1 MMSQV
6 FEKLQDLRNTLKTE
20 ILDFSLKLQNCNI
33 QSELP
38 NAIPLEFANDIYEFY
53 PSLKNY
59 PFLILDNKDVFLVY
73 VDEEYR
79 EEYINVYRMEKRE
92 IKKEDLE
99 MFTVDEL
106 YIIHHYLSG
115 LDEENESI

>member
-59 PFLILDNKDVFLVY
+59 PFLMMDNKDVFLVY
-73 VDEEYR
+73 VHEEYR
-79 EEYINVYRMEKRE
+79 EEYINIYRMEKLE

>member
-1 MMSQV
+1 MSQV
-6 FEKLQDLRNTLKTE
+6 FEKLLDLRNILKTE

-53 PSLKNY
+53 PSFKNY

-73 VDEEYR
+73 VDEEQR

-115 LDEENESI
+115 YHEKNESI

>member
-1 MMSQV
+1 M
-6 FEKLQDLRNTLKTE
+6 
-20 ILDFSLKLQNCNI
+20 
-33 QSELP
+33 
-38 NAIPLEFANDIYEFY
+38 
-53 PSLKNY
+53 
-59 PFLILDNKDVFLVY
+59 VY
-73 VDEEYR
+73 VDEAYR
-79 EEYINVYRMEKRE
+79 EEYINIYRMEKLE